1 MMPRIPEG
9 EKGFQFVVS
18 TLVEPTKTINSTKQ
32 RLKHMT
38 TKLNR
43 ADVLAPFN
51 KTNEHNTIIS
61 GASSEIVKSEVCIL
75 FMSETVALIVVLFIN
90 GDADADVDTDA
101 DADEKG
107 KGNAYNRVGNG
118 KSINRKNSITYCS
131 HALATAAAETP
142 YSKVKFHPINHATPS
157 PNDA

>member
-1 MMPRIPEG
+1 
-9 EKGFQFVVS
+9 
-18 TLVEPTKTINSTKQ
+18 
-32 RLKHMT
+32 MT

-51 KTNEHNTIIS
+51 KTNEHKTIIS

-75 FMSETVALIVVLFIN
+75 FMSETVALIVVLFVDA
-90 GDADADVDTDA
+90 DADADV

-142 YSKVKFHPINHATPS
+142 YSKVKFHPINQATPS
-157 PNDA
+157 PKDA